1 MQEVSSPPQRSLE
14 KSQSRGEEGGAFL
27 LAACGLPRQRPQT
40 SVSQGE
46 RSGTCAWRWGPHVP
60 SFRLGLGVLLRDS
73 KPPSPSHP
81 ERVAEDESNK
91 CGTLEEGG
99 ELMYSHVV
107 LIIN

>member
-1 MQEVSSPPQRSLE
+1 M
-14 KSQSRGEEGGAFL
+14 
-27 LAACGLPRQRPQT
+27 
-40 SVSQGE
+40 
-46 RSGTCAWRWGPHVP
+46 P
-60 SFRLGLGVLLRDS
+60 SFRSGLGVLLRDS

-81 ERVAEDESNK
+81 ERVAEDESDK